1 MAEITAAA
9 VKELR
14 EKSGAGM
21 MDCKKALTASDGDIE
36 KAVDWLREKGL
47 ATAAKKAGRVA
58 AQGLVALKADGKQ
71 GVVVEVN
78 SETDFVSKNE
88 LFQQF
93 VAKTAD
99 IALQGNGDIEALK
112 AAAYEDGKDVHAALT
127 DLIAKIGEN
136 MNLRRVAKLSVTDG
150 VVVGYMHGAIAD
162 GLGKIGTLVALES
175 TGDKAALEK
184 LAKNLAMHVAAAAPV
199 CLNVADVPAEMEE
212 REKNVVEAQIKEE
225 QAKTGKSKPAEII
238 EKMVVGRIRKFHEE
252 VVLNEQ
258 FFIMDDKKKVKEVV
272 AEAAK
277 EVGAPVELK
286 AFARFALGE
295 GIEKKEEDF
304 AAEVAAAAG
313 KKNF

>member
-1 MAEITAAA
+1 MVTAEM
-9 VKELR
+9 VKNLR
-14 EKSGAGM
+14 EKTGAGM

-58 AQGLVALKADGKQ
+58 AQGLVAMKTDGKQ
-71 GVVVEVN
+71 GIVVEVN
-78 SETDFVSKNE
+78 SETDFVSKND

-99 IALQGNGDIEALK
+99 IALKGDGDIESLK
-112 AAAYEDGKDVHAALT
+112 AAAYENGKDVQSTLT

-136 MNLRRVAKLSVTDG
+136 MNLRRVAKVAVNDG
-150 VVVGYMHGAIAD
+150 VVVGYMHGAIAE

-175 TGDKAALEK
+175 AGDKVPLEK

-225 QAKTGKSKPAEII
+225 QNKTGKKKPDEII
-238 EKMVVGRIRKFHEE
+238 KKMVEGRIRKFREE

-258 FFIMDDKKKVKEVV
+258 FFIMDDKKKVKDVV

-277 EVGAPVELK
+277 EIGAPVELK

-313 KKNF
+313 K

>member
-313 KKNF
+313 K

>member
-1 MAEITAAA
+1 
-9 VKELR
+9 
-14 EKSGAGM
+14 
-21 MDCKKALTASDGDIE
+21 
-36 KAVDWLREKGL
+36 
-47 ATAAKKAGRVA
+47 
-58 AQGLVALKADGKQ
+58 
-71 GVVVEVN
+71 
-78 SETDFVSKNE
+78 
-88 LFQQF
+88 
-93 VAKTAD
+93 
-99 IALQGNGDIEALK
+99 
-112 AAAYEDGKDVHAALT
+112 
-127 DLIAKIGEN
+127 
-136 MNLRRVAKLSVTDG
+136 
-150 VVVGYMHGAIAD
+150 
-162 GLGKIGTLVALES
+162 
-175 TGDKAALEK
+175 
-184 LAKNLAMHVAAAAPV
+184 MHVAAAAPV

-258 FFIMDDKKKVKEVV
+258 FFIMDDKKKVKEIV

-313 KKNF
+313 K

>member
-21 MDCKKALTASDGDIE
+21 MDCKKALTEANGDIE

-58 AQGLVALKADGKQ
+58 SQGLVAMKTDGKQ
-71 GVVVEVN
+71 GVVVEIN

-93 VAKTAD
+93 VAKAAE
-99 IALQGNGDIEALK
+99 IALNGDGDIETLK
-112 AAAYEDGKDVHAALT
+112 TAAFADGKDVQGALT

-136 MNLRRVAKLSVTDG
+136 MSLRRVAKVAVNDG

-225 QAKTGKSKPAEII
+225 QAKTGKAKPAEII

-258 FFIMDDKKKVKEVV
+258 FFIMDDKKKVKDVV

-277 EVGAPVELK
+277 EIGAPVELK
-286 AFARFALGE
+286 AFVRFALGE
-295 GIEKKEEDF
+295 GIEKKQEDF

-313 KKNF
+313 K

>member
-1 MAEITAAA
+1 MAEITAAV

-58 AQGLVALKADGKQ
+58 AQGLVAMKTDGKQ

-136 MNLRRVAKLSVTDG
+136 MNLRRVAKLAVNDG

-238 EKMVVGRIRKFHEE
+238 EKMVLGRIRKFHEE

-304 AAEVAAAAG
+304 AAEVAAAAAAG
-313 KKNF
+313 K

>member
-1 MAEITAAA
+1 MN
-9 VKELR
+9 
-14 EKSGAGM
+14 G
-21 MDCKKALTASDGDIE
+21 DGDIE
-36 KAVDWLREKGL
+36 TLKT
-47 ATAAKKAGRVA
+47 TAFA
-58 AQGLVALKADGKQ
+58 
-71 GVVVEVN
+71 
-78 SETDFVSKNE
+78 
-88 LFQQF
+88 
-93 VAKTAD
+93 
-99 IALQGNGDIEALK
+99 
-112 AAAYEDGKDVHAALT
+112 DGKDVQGALT

-136 MNLRRVAKLSVTDG
+136 MNLRRVAKVAVNDG

-225 QAKTGKSKPAEII
+225 QAKTGKTKPAEII

-258 FFIMDDKKKVKEVV
+258 FFIMDDKKKVKDVV

-277 EVGAPVELK
+277 EIGAPVELK
-286 AFARFALGE
+286 AYVRFALGE
-295 GIEKKEEDF
+295 GIEKKQEDF

-313 KKNF
+313 K

>member
-58 AQGLVALKADGKQ
+58 AQVLVAMKTDGKQ

-112 AAAYEDGKDVHAALT
+112 AAAYEGGKDVHAALT

-136 MNLRRVAKLSVTDG
+136 MNLRRVAKLAVNDG

-225 QAKTGKSKPAEII
+225 QAKTGKTKPAEII

-258 FFIMDDKKKVKEVV
+258 FFIMDDKKKVKDVV

-286 AFARFALGE
+286 AYVRFALGE
-295 GIEKKEEDF
+295 GIEKKQEDF

-313 KKNF
+313 K